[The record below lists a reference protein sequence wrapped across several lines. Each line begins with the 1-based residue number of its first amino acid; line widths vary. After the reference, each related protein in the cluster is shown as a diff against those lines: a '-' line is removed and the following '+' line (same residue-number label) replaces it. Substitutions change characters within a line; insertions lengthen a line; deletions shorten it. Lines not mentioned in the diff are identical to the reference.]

1 MNLRTKFLLAAG
13 APMLV
18 TTIAV
23 SAFLLY
29 VMYEARIRDIELYF
43 DEVVANAAQQID
55 SANRQATDAAQILA
69 IAQERGMFG
78 DREESLALI
87 DGIIEHFPHFTGV
100 YVGYEPNA
108 DGQDLQV
115 AQAETRQAGSDA
127 EGRFIP
133 YVFRALEDSGRIKLT
148 ELADMESSFYYQGLK
163 NRQLGLDES
172 AGVKIAG
179 GISRLYEPPSRAQM
193 KAAKYLVT
201 EPYLYEGKFLVEQTS
216 PIVIAGEFKGVA
228 GVDRALNDIDGF
240 LDELRTFTTESFLL
254 VSARGRVIS
263 STKHPELRGAL
274 IEDTPYAAL
283 LEGVYLAPADSRLFT
298 AADPYNSQDNYY
310 VSKHIPTGDWLLVT
324 SVERAEIL
332 APLWATLTQVVAII
346 GIGAVLAL
354 LVSIWAVSIPIKRI
368 VAAARTSALI
378 AEGDLTQQLDSGR
391 KDEVGVLL
399 GAMGAMVSSLSSMI
413 TKVKGFSVQLNSV
426 SNEVKSAA
434 TRQHTI
440 SQDFAAS
447 TNEIAASITEI
458 NATSQELL
466 ATMQEVSEATA
477 STADV
482 ANSGRDDLVKMEQTM
497 NALSEATQLISSKLE
512 VIAERAN
519 NIGAVVTTI
528 SKIAD
533 QTNLLSLNASIEAEK
548 AGEQGLGFSV
558 VAREI
563 RRLADQTAIATLDIE
578 TIVRDM
584 QSSVTSGVMEMD
596 RFGERV
602 RGGVREAM
610 GLGEQLSSIIE
621 SVETLEPRFAS
632 AHSGMQAQVTGAS
645 QINQAMLQLR
655 DIAGSAWDS
664 SHVLSGSSEQLLE
677 AIEALRSEVI
687 RFKTV

>member
-148 ELADMESSFYYQGLK
+148 ELVDMESSFYYQGLK

-240 LDELRTFTTESFLL
+240 LDELVTFTTESFLL

-368 VAAARTSALI
+368 VAAARTSAVLI
-378 AEGDLTQQLDSGR
+378 PKR
-391 KDEVGVLL
+391 
-399 GAMGAMVSSLSSMI
+399 
-413 TKVKGFSVQLNSV
+413 
-426 SNEVKSAA
+426 
-434 TRQHTI
+434 
-440 SQDFAAS
+440 
-447 TNEIAASITEI
+447 
-458 NATSQELL
+458 
-466 ATMQEVSEATA
+466 
-477 STADV
+477 
-482 ANSGRDDLVKMEQTM
+482 
-497 NALSEATQLISSKLE
+497 
-512 VIAERAN
+512 
-519 NIGAVVTTI
+519 
-528 SKIAD
+528 SKI
-533 QTNLLSLNASIEAEK
+533 
-548 AGEQGLGFSV
+548 
-558 VAREI
+558 
-563 RRLADQTAIATLDIE
+563 
-578 TIVRDM
+578 
-584 QSSVTSGVMEMD
+584 
-596 RFGERV
+596 
-602 RGGVREAM
+602 
-610 GLGEQLSSIIE
+610 
-621 SVETLEPRFAS
+621 
-632 AHSGMQAQVTGAS
+632 
-645 QINQAMLQLR
+645 
-655 DIAGSAWDS
+655 WDS
-664 SHVLSGSSEQLLE
+664 SFIS
-677 AIEALRSEVI
+677 AMLRSLWTFSVI
-687 RFKTV
+687 LAASATRIEGAR

>member
-43 DEVVANAAQQID
+43 DEVVANVAQQID
-55 SANRQATDAAQILA
+55 SANRQATDAAQMLA

-172 AGVKIAG
+172 AGVEIAG

-216 PIVIAGEFKGVA
+216 PIVIAGEFKGIA

-298 AADPYNSQDNYY
+298 ATDPYNSQDNYY

-426 SNEVKSAA
+426 SNEIKSAA

>member
-1 MNLRTKFLLAAG
+1 
-13 APMLV
+13 MLV

-621 SVETLEPRFAS
+621 SVKTLEPRFAS

>member
-43 DEVVANAAQQID
+43 DEVVANVARQID
-55 SANRQATDAAQILA
+55 SANRQATDAAQMLA

-172 AGVKIAG
+172 AGVEIAG

-216 PIVIAGEFKGVA
+216 PIVIAGEFKGIA

-298 AADPYNSQDNYY
+298 ATDPYNSQDNYY

-426 SNEVKSAA
+426 SNEIKSAA

>member
-1 MNLRTKFLLAAG
+1 
-13 APMLV
+13 MLV

>member
-43 DEVVANAAQQID
+43 DEVVANVAQQID
-55 SANRQATDAAQILA
+55 SANRQATDAAQMLA

-172 AGVKIAG
+172 AGVEIAG

-298 AADPYNSQDNYY
+298 ATDPYNSQDNYY

>member
-29 VMYEARIRDIELYF
+29 IMYEARIRDIELYL
-43 DEVVANAAQQID
+43 DEVVTNVAQQID
-55 SANRQATDAAQILA
+55 SANRQVTDAAEMLA

-78 DREESLALI
+78 DREQSLTLI
-87 DGIIEHFPHFTGV
+87 RGLIERFPQFTGV

-108 DGQDLQV
+108 DGQDPEV
-115 AQAETRQAGSDA
+115 AQQANRQAGSDA
-127 EGRFIP
+127 GGRFIP
-133 YVFRALEDSGRIKLT
+133 YVFRALDDSGRIELT

-172 AGVKIAG
+172 AGVEIAG
-179 GISRLYEPPSRAQM
+179 GISRLYTPPPRAQM
-193 KAAKYLVT
+193 KAARYLVT
-201 EPYLYEGKFLVEQTS
+201 EPYVYEGKFLVEQTS
-216 PIVIAGEFKGVA
+216 PIVIAGAFKGVA
-228 GVDRALNDIDGF
+228 GVDRALDDIDGF
-240 LDELRTFTTESFLL
+240 LDELRTFTTESLLL

-274 IEDTPYAAL
+274 IEDTPYAAM
-283 LEGVYLAPADSRLFT
+283 LEGVYLDPAEAPLLT
-298 AADPYNSQDNYY
+298 GLDPYNSKDNYF
-310 VSKHIPTGDWLLVT
+310 VSRRIPTGDWLLVT
-324 SVERAEIL
+324 SVERSEIL
-332 APLWATLTQVVAII
+332 APLWKALTQVVVII
-346 GIGAVLAL
+346 VIGAGLAL
-354 LVSIWAVSIPIKRI
+354 LVSIWTVSIPIRRI

-426 SNEVKSAA
+426 SNEIKSAA
-434 TRQHTI
+434 MRQHTI

-466 ATMQEVSEATA
+466 ATMQDVSEATA

-584 QSSVTSGVMEMD
+584 QSSVASGVMEMD

-610 GLGEQLSSIIE
+610 GLGEQLSYIIE

-632 AHSGMQAQVTGAS
+632 AHSGMQAQVTGAL

-664 SHVLSGSSEQLLE
+664 SHVLSRSSEQLLE

-687 RFKTV
+687 RFKAS

>member
-1 MNLRTKFLLAAG
+1 VNLRTKFLLAAG